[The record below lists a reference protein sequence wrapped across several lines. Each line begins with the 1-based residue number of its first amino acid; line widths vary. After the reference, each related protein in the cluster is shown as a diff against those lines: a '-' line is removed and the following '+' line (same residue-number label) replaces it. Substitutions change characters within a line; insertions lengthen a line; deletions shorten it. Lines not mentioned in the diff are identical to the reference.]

1 MEPISGVSPKMEAG
15 PMNEMDIQPLL
26 IRMSQGD
33 EEAFQTV
40 YDLTRDQAFGNE
52 WRDRNG

>member
-15 PMNEMDIQPLL
+15 PMNEMDIQPWL

-40 YDLTRDQAFGNE
+40 YDLTRDQAFGND
-52 WRDRNG
+52 WRERNG